1 MGDKKVI
8 VPTKDE
14 VKRLF
19 EIIVSDQGIHMN
31 TVSEVLGMK
40 WVDSLFP
47 KIEGE
52 PDWGYEGLVEFCNA
66 HNIILEDSLIAALE
80 KLEKTI

>member
-1 MGDKKVI
+1 MDNKMVI
-8 VPTKDE
+8 IPTKDE

-19 EIIVSDQGIHMN
+19 EIIVSDQGLHMN

-40 WVDSLFP
+40 WVDSLLSQ
-47 KIEGE
+47 IVGE

-66 HNIILEDSLIAALE
+66 HNIKPEDSLIAALE
-80 KLEKTI
+80 KMT